1 MALAATEAAV
11 WACMELA
18 WTAFGAG
25 SVPVGA
31 VLLDGEGAAVASGR
45 NRMYEQEAPPPQIAN
60 SRLAHAEV
68 NALIGLSPGRRYEDH
83 HLVTALEPCPLCIGA
98 VVLSTV
104 GTLTY
109 LGGDPYAGAVGS
121 FGQTP
126 HTRRVPLRIRGPRR
140 DPLGGLASAL
150 QIAWYLQRIPEG
162 HVVRMN
168 KQLRPYVVAAAESLL
183 AAGAFQR
190 AASGEPSSRQQRTC
204 LPHTTKVSR
213 SPAVGCSH
221 RYSQRAMGSRATPLV
236 LP

>member
-1 MALAATEAAV
+1 
-11 WACMELA
+11 MELA

-83 HLVTALEPCPLCIGA
+83 LVTALEPCPLSIGA

-140 DPLGGLASAL
+140 DPLGGLASAP
-150 QIAWYLQRIPEG
+150 QIAWYLQRIPDG
-162 HVVRMN
+162 HVVRARWRRRCRRSGSWLGSSGPRVSGCGSGLVSTLVHR
-168 KQLRPYVVAAAESLL
+168 LRMTARMWAWMFTVRL
-183 AAGAFQR
+183 
-190 AASGEPSSRQQRTC
+190 
-204 LPHTTKVSR
+204 
-213 SPAVGCSH
+213 
-221 RYSQRAMGSRATPLV
+221 GSRGRPTAGRC
-236 LP
+236 